1 LIGVVIIL
9 YGFIDMKQE
18 NNILQFLFGIPIA
31 AGAFGLHVVVRRIAR
46 DNTLHI
52 WVAESVL
59 VALMA
64 YGFLH
69 S

>member
-1 LIGVVIIL
+1 MSKVFSVLTPLVGVSLIGVIMIL

-31 AGAFGLHVVVRRIAR
+31 GGALGFIFWFADSLIRI
-46 DNTLHI
+46 HCM
-52 WVAESVL
+52 S
-59 VALMA
+59 
-64 YGFLH
+64 G